1 MEEAT
6 PTSIE
11 TVLTTL
17 ESVFTFV
24 MGCLTTLVDLVMSQP
39 LLLIPIGITLSFVVV
54 KFFKYIFSL
63 VRQNLNGGKN
73 ILICIMTKVNVLI
86 DELFI
91 KLTDYLLYCDNE
103 EKEDVIK
110 VLNSMIEKKISR
122 LEMDTNK
129 CQLIY
134 F

>member
-6 PTSIE
+6 PTAIE

-17 ESVFTFV
+17 ESVFTFL
-24 MGCLTTLVDLVMSQP
+24 MGCLTNLVELVMSQP

-73 ILICIMTKVNVLI
+73 ILNCIMTKVNVLI

-122 LEMDTNK
+122 LEMDTKK